1 MEVERRQGEL
11 RRLILTRFNNS
22 KRKTPP
28 PRPMCL
34 AEVFLLYRA
43 DEKHRSE
50 RSGVFQ
56 KKGKDKAIENRRRNQ
71 TIFSKP

>member
-1 MEVERRQGEL
+1 MR
-11 RRLILTRFNNS
+11 
-22 KRKTPP
+22 
-28 PRPMCL
+28 L
-34 AEVFLLYRA
+34 AEVFLFYRA
-43 DEKHRSE
+43 DGKHRSE